1 MKIRDFFL
9 TACFFLFALNGVV
22 FAQGSSEGEDNVVQP
37 VFPDL
42 SENDGTNLSDGKYL
56 TTYSGDKLTITAEK
70 KFKAIY
76 IIWNVIPQS
85 YTVKAGGDSEKY
97 DGDFLHKIIKLD
109 GDVNKAEI
117 ICSKEEEICDIYLFS
132 DYNFPDFVQQWE
144 PPCRQA
150 DLMVLSAH
158 ADDEYLMF
166 GGTIPYYA
174 KERGLQVQVVY
185 LTSHP
190 KEQPRPHERLDG
202 LWLAGV
208 KNYPVVGIIED
219 IPYSPIFSLEEAA
232 KLYDF
237 DKVLE
242 WFTEQIRRFK
252 PSVLVTHDLEG
263 EYGHGAHM
271 LAAKTA
277 VDAVEIAGDDEKF
290 PDSAKKYGAWDVP
303 KTYLHL
309 YPENS
314 IRMDWETPLESF
326 GGLTA
331 RDAGNKCLQCHKSQM
346 VYDYELGDNGKW
358 DCHPFGL
365 YRSLVGMDS
374 KADFMDN
381 IDPLPPFA
389 ETSAAE
395 ETAVETTEEIT
406 EKITTAE
413 EITTQITTA
422 SEVSSDAITTVE
434 ETTADG
440 AEDKADNMIFIVL
453 LLSVT
458 AAVIVVIIVSVKYKK
473 K

>member
-1 MKIRDFFL
+1 MKIPRIIL
-9 TACFFLFALNGVV
+9 TVCTSLFMLSGTV
-22 FAQGSSEGEDNVVQP
+22 FAQAQNDTEDNSVQP

-42 SENDGTNLSDGKYL
+42 SKSDSGKLTDGKYL
-56 TTYSGDKLTITAEK
+56 TVYKGDKLTITAEEE
-70 KFKAIY
+70 FKAIY

-85 YTVKAGGDSEKY
+85 YTVKAGGSSKKY
-97 DGDFLHKIIKLD
+97 QGDFLHKVIELD
-109 GDVNKAEI
+109 SAANKAEI
-117 ICSKEEEICDIYLFS
+117 ICSGEEEICDIYLFS
-132 DYNFPDFVQQWE
+132 DCDFPDFVQQWE

-150 DLMVLSAH
+150 DIMVLSAH

-174 KERGLQVQVVY
+174 TERGLRVQVVY

-208 KNYPVVGIIED
+208 KNYPVIGIIED
-219 IPYSPIFSLEEAA
+219 IPYSPIYSLEEAA

-237 DKVLE
+237 EEVLE

-277 VDAVEIAGDDEKF
+277 VDAVEIAGDEKKY
-290 PDSAKKYGAWDVP
+290 PDSAEKYGVWDLP
-303 KTYLHL
+303 KLYLHL

-326 GGLTA
+326 EGLTA
-331 RDAGNKCLQCHKSQM
+331 KEAATSCLHCHKSQM
-346 VYDYELGDNGKW
+346 VYEYRLYNGGKW

-365 YRSLVGMDS
+365 YRSLVGADS
-374 KADFMDN
+374 KADMMDN
-381 IDPLPPFA
+381 IEPLPPYIETTTA
-389 ETSAAE
+389 E
-395 ETAVETTEEIT
+395 VTTEETTT
-406 EKITTAE
+406 ENFA
-413 EITTQITTA
+413 
-422 SEVSSDAITTVE
+422 E
-434 ETTADG
+434 ETTAEKDTEYISTSKVVGESSEALDENVRVNADDEVDRLILAG
-440 AEDKADNMIFIVL
+440 AVVSVL
-453 LLSVT
+453 T
-458 AAVIVVIIVSVKYKK
+458 AVIVIVIVLVNHKK